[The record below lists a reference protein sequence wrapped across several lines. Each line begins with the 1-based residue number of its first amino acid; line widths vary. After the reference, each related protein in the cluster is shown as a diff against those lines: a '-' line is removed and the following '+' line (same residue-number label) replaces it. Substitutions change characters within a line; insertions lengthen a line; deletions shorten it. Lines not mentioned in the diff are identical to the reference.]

1 MMPAEGTFMRWFLTN
16 RSIHIY
22 ITLGTLFS
30 LALYTFIVDFRR
42 SSPFTHLLPAKGWIL
57 RAPVSGARQWLEV
70 YKLTV
75 EERSREAGE
84 RRRRGVEDVA
94 KRREYRVAMGL
105 EEPRKE
111 GDVGGGLLD
120 GWLSKEKK
128 LQDVVGDEG
137 DAQSPLATATIA
149 DQAVSATG
157 NVDGSVDPSRLIAE
171 GGPSEAR
178 EPVRRKPLKKWLG
191 IW

>member
-1 MMPAEGTFMRWFLTN
+1 M
-16 RSIHIY
+16 
-22 ITLGTLFS
+22 
-30 LALYTFIVDFRR
+30 
-42 SSPFTHLLPAKGWIL
+42 
-57 RAPVSGARQWLEV
+57 EV

-137 DAQSPLATATIA
+137 DVQSPLATATIA
-149 DQAVSATG
+149 DQAVSAIG
-157 NVDGSVDPSRLIAE
+157 NVDRVVDPSRLIAD